1 MKKIWNYFKDSWEG
15 TDGKASSKKL
25 SMLAFV
31 ITMLVYAWHVETMIH
46 LYVFWTF
53 AVLFAILIGIMSWT
67 NLMTLL
73 KFTLPLT
80 KNKSHNEN
88 QQEINCSEQNEQLSS
103 KQID

>member
-1 MKKIWNYFKDSWEG
+1 MKKMWNYFKDSWEG

-31 ITMLVYAWHVETMIH
+31 ITMLVYAWHVETLIH

-67 NLMTLL
+67 NLMALL
-73 KFTLPLT
+73 KFTLPLA
-80 KNKSHNEN
+80 KDKARDEN
-88 QQEINCSEQNEQLSS
+88 QQKDNRPEQDDQPLS